1 MPRSRIR
8 SFQITDLTAELN
20 QPFRIS
26 SGQHDELKNLLITIT
41 LDDGTTGLG
50 EAAVANHITGET
62 LAQARRNL
70 WKAGELCVGRPVG
83 TAQWISSNLH
93 CRFAQNPAVIGA
105 VDTALLDAR
114 TRHDRIPLWRYFGKT
129 ARALQSDVTIVL
141 ADLEET
147 RDSINRFYRQGF
159 RMFKVKIGRDL
170 DRDIKRILLFKDL
183 APGCPVIVDANQG
196 YTPAEMVRFVDQLK
210 RRQARLDLIEQPVP
224 REDWQGLQEIE
235 RKTRIPVCADESA
248 RTLKD
253 VHKIIKYKLC
263 SAVNIKIMK
272 CGLFHGQRIA
282 RLCQDQGIRLMIG
295 GMMESGIAMTASAH
309 LAAGM
314 GGFTYIDLDTPFFI
328 KGAVE
333 RHPYLSPSGRYTLGA
348 VPAGIGLNRDQL
360 YDG

>member
-1 MPRSRIR
+1 MFGRDS
-8 SFQITDLTAELN
+8 AEISG
-20 QPFRIS
+20 IS
-26 SGQHDELKNLLITIT
+26 SEL
-41 LDDGTTGLG
+41 
-50 EAAVANHITGET
+50 H
-62 LAQARRNL
+62 R
-70 WKAGELCVGRPVG
+70 
-83 TAQWISSNLH
+83 
-93 CRFAQNPAVIGA
+93 RFAHNPAIIGA
-105 VDTALLDAR
+105 VETALLDAW
-114 TRHDRIPLWRYFGKT
+114 TRRRGIPLWRVFGRH
-129 ARALQSDVTIVL
+129 AQALQSDITIVL

-248 RTLKD
+248 RTIQD
-253 VHKIIKYKLC
+253 VQKIIKYNLC

-272 CGLFHGQRIA
+272 CGLIHGQRIA

-314 GGFTYIDLDTPFFI
+314 GGFDFIDLDTPFFI

-333 RHPYLSPSGRYTLGA
+333 RHPYLSPSGRYTLSA
-348 VPAGIGLNRDQL
+348 VPVGIGLNRDQL